1 MKIELDDKAKN
12 RISYIN
18 WIIIG
23 FARGFKRT
31 IPEAYR
37 YLKEFGG
44 MDFLFRHYEIEHTES
59 EINTHH
65 TLLRICRKNGGW
77 L

>member
-18 WIIIG
+18 WIIMG

-44 MDFLFRHYEIEHTES
+44 VDFLFRHYEIEHTEC

>member
-1 MKIELDDKAKN
+1 MKRELDEETKA
-12 RISYIN
+12 RVAYIN
-18 WIIIG
+18 WIIHG
-23 FARGFKRT
+23 FARGFKRPL
-31 IPEAYR
+31 PEAYK

-44 MDFLFRHYEIEHTES
+44 IDFLFRHYEIEHTES

>member
-1 MKIELDDKAKN
+1 MIKINDDMRN
-12 RISYIN
+12 RIAYIN

-23 FARGFKRT
+23 FARGFKQT
-31 IPEAYR
+31 IPNAYK

-44 MDFLFRHYEIEHTES
+44 MDFLYENYNYEHTQS
-59 EINTHH
+59 EYHTHH
-65 TLLRICRKNGGW
+65 ALLEVCRNNGGW